1 MPESGKLFHLPD
13 RTRGAPDAGLQ
24 DFLRQNRDA
33 CVRLSAANVIRMD
46 ARLLQLMLSAARSWQ
61 ERGLELCLCDIPV
74 PVARTLGQL
83 GVTPAMLRQ
92 EGAE

>member
-1 MPESGKLFHLPD
+1 MPETGKLFHLPD

-33 CVRLSAANVIRMD
+33 SLRISAATVTRLD
-46 ARLLQLMLSAARSWQ
+46 VRLLQLMLSAARSWQ
-61 ERGLELCLCDIPV
+61 ERGLEICLCDIPA
-74 PVARTLGQL
+74 PVARMLGQL

-92 EGAE
+92 EGAQ

>member
-1 MPESGKLFHLPD
+1 MPETGKLFHLPD

-33 CVRLSAANVIRMD
+33 CVRLSAANVTRLD

>member
-1 MPESGKLFHLPD
+1 MPETGKLFHLPD

-33 CVRLSAANVIRMD
+33 SVRVSAATVTRLD
-46 ARLLQLMLSAARSWQ
+46 ARLLQLLLSAARSWQ
-61 ERGLELCLCDIPV
+61 ERGLEICLCDIPA

-92 EGAE
+92 EAAE

>member
-1 MPESGKLFHLPD
+1 MPETGKLFHLPD

-33 CVRLSAANVIRMD
+33 SVRLSAANVTRLD
-46 ARLLQLMLSAARSWQ
+46 VRLLQLMLSAARSWQ
-61 ERGLELCLCDIPV
+61 ERGLEICLCDIPV

-92 EGAE
+92 EAAE